1 MYISNEKRTPV
12 QAYRLLSSPSN
23 KPIVFVSSRG
33 TPCSITPWAT
43 FVKEA
48 LLRKW
53 PNDCCDQMTAKLVLF
68 MPHFPNSIPNWTTFV
83 KEVFDLMLGLENDK
97 ITVFWTFY
105 KYYRA
110 MFCNIW
116 LNFVI
121 LGNIDQLESIIK
133 RFSNIL
139 QIWSILMTDRPTDM
153 TQNMVPFVK
162 QAQLRLCKLGPGTS
176 LPYVNFEK

>member
-1 MYISNEKRTPV
+1 
-12 QAYRLLSSPSN
+12 
-23 KPIVFVSSRG
+23 
-33 TPCSITPWAT
+33 
-43 FVKEA
+43 
-48 LLRKW
+48 
-53 PNDCCDQMTAKLVLF
+53 
-68 MPHFPNSIPNWTTFV
+68 
-83 KEVFDLMLGLENDK
+83 
-97 ITVFWTFY
+97 
-105 KYYRA
+105 

-162 QAQLRLCKLGPGTS
+162 QAQLRLCKLGPGAVLIFYMALAPLQYKCKD
-176 LPYVNFEK
+176 LP

>member
-1 MYISNEKRTPV
+1 
-12 QAYRLLSSPSN
+12 
-23 KPIVFVSSRG
+23 
-33 TPCSITPWAT
+33 
-43 FVKEA
+43 
-48 LLRKW
+48 
-53 PNDCCDQMTAKLVLF
+53 
-68 MPHFPNSIPNWTTFV
+68 
-83 KEVFDLMLGLENDK
+83 
-97 ITVFWTFY
+97 
-105 KYYRA
+105 